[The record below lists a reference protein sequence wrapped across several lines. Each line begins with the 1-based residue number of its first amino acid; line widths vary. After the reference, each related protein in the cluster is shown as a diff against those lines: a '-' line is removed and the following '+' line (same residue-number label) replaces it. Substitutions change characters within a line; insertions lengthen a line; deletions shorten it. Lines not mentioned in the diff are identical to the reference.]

1 MRTCL
6 GMIAFVSLAAGLF
19 LLIPL
24 VFVYIPDWRTY
35 RAGEMVLTGTNT
47 VRTGADSNS
56 HATGYILGDGRKA
69 YFGDIALLE
78 THLGQYRLMDTIES
92 GPPPVIPVWYTD
104 RGKAIAR
111 FGKGVNYPDIRKNEL
126 YSLRNT
132 FFFFIPALI
141 ILVMYFYDRWKSNP
155 PA

>member
-6 GMIAFVSLAAGLF
+6 GMIAFISLAAGLF

-24 VFVYIPDWRTY
+24 VFVYIPNWRTY
-35 RAGEMVLTGTNT
+35 RAGEMVITDMRT
-47 VRTGADSNS
+47 VRTGADSDS
-56 HATGYILGDGRKA
+56 HATGHILGDGRKA
-69 YFGDIALLE
+69 VFDDIDLLGSY
-78 THLGQYRLMDTIES
+78 LGHSRLMDTVEA
-92 GPPPVIPVWYTD
+92 GPPPVVPVWYTD
-104 RGKAIAR
+104 SGLSIAR